1 MWPAARL
8 HRSRTWSRRSTTVGS
23 DKIQPLRAQL
33 ILADVSVVLALPDI
47 VPDSVAAQLTP
58 LLPLESAS
66 DAVNVDSAH
75 DAAAEASAADDNTP
89 SQADGS
95 TNHPSDA
102 KNDDESANGTVAISE
117 YTLFPSCEIK
127 FACFYPV
134 SIKTLGVMTI
144 PFQARA
150 RRRVS

>member
-95 TNHPSDA
+95 TNHPS
-102 KNDDESANGTVAISE
+102 ESANGTVAISE